1 MIFETE
7 MNLDLLAGEHAEC
20 LTRIDGHIERLVSVL
35 TISFFIQNGDL
46 FHLIDAVVFDDP
58 CSRIKGHHVVVLI
71 VPCHCKW
78 ADNII
83 SSTMSV
89 HALLGDIILEIQEP
103 DLPIA

>member
-7 MNLDLLAGEHAEC
+7 MDIDLLTGEHAKG
-20 LTRIDGHIERLVSVL
+20 LASIDSHVERLISFL

-103 DLPIA
+103 DLPIT

>member
-7 MNLDLLAGEHAEC
+7 MDLDLLAGEHAKC
-20 LTRIDGHIERLVSVL
+20 LTRIDGHVERLISVL
-35 TISFFIQNGDL
+35 TVSFFIQNGDL

-58 CSRIKGHHVVVLI
+58 CSRIKGNHVIVLI
-71 VPCHCKW
+71 VPCHRKG
-78 ADNII
+78 ADNVIG
-83 SSTMSV
+83 SAMTV

>member
-7 MNLDLLAGEHAEC
+7 MDLDFLAGEHTKC
-20 LTRIDGHIERLVSVL
+20 LAGIDGHVERLISLL

-46 FHLIDAVVFDDP
+46 FHLIDAVVFDDS
-58 CSRIKGHHVVVLI
+58 CSRIKGNHVIVLI
-71 VPCHCKW
+71 VPCHRKGT
-78 ADNII
+78 DNII
-83 SSTMSV
+83 SSVMAV